1 MDGVFT
7 MTNHLARAPFTMVWT
22 NHLTLLWLMSV
33 PRNSLVVLVALH
45 VWIER
50 REVRAEVDK
59 RVIFVAFL
67 TRPDVNW
74 SNNR

>member
-1 MDGVFT
+1 
-7 MTNHLARAPFTMVWT
+7 
-22 NHLTLLWLMSV
+22 MSV

-50 REVRAEVDK
+50 REVSAEVDK
-59 RVIFVAFL
+59 CVIFVAFL

>member
-1 MDGVFT
+1 
-7 MTNHLARAPFTMVWT
+7 
-22 NHLTLLWLMSV
+22 MSV